1 MNHHNKTI
9 MDYSNLKSKTIFDF
23 CEDMRILRFI
33 TKQANP
39 NREEYLKTHNQEDCV
54 FDLRKLAFLTKDDN
68 LGSALFDISPEII
81 DWDCECFEF
90 RDSL

>member
-1 MNHHNKTI
+1 
-9 MDYSNLKSKTIFDF
+9 MDDSNLKSKTIFDF
-23 CEDMRILRFI
+23 CEDIRILRFI
-33 TKQANP
+33 TKQANS
-39 NREEYLKTHNQEDCV
+39 NREEYKKTHNQEDCV

>member
-1 MNHHNKTI
+1 MI
-9 MDYSNLKSKTIFDF
+9 MDLKKKTIFDF

-39 NREEYLKTHNQEDCV
+39 NREEYKKTHNQEDCV
-54 FDLRKLAFLTKDDN
+54 FDLRKLAFLTNDDN
-68 LGSALFDISPEII
+68 LGAALFDISPEII
-81 DWDCECFEF
+81 EWDNDCLEF

>member
-1 MNHHNKTI
+1 MI
-9 MDYSNLKSKTIFDF
+9 MDHSNLKKKTIFDF

-39 NREEYLKTHNQEDCV
+39 NREEYKKTHNQEDCV
-54 FDLRKLAFLTKDDN
+54 FDLRKLAFLTNDDN
-68 LGSALFDISPEII
+68 LGAALFDISPEII
-81 DWDCECFEF
+81 EWDNDCLEF

>member
-1 MNHHNKTI
+1 

-33 TKQANP
+33 TKQATP
-39 NREEYLKTHNQEDCV
+39 NSEEYKKTHNQEDCV
-54 FDLRKLAFLTKDDN
+54 FDLRKLAFLTNDDN
-68 LGSALFDISPEII
+68 LGAALFDISSEII

>member
-1 MNHHNKTI
+1 MNHPNKTI
-9 MDYSNLKSKTIFDF
+9 MNYSNLKSKTIFDF
-23 CEDMRILRFI
+23 CEDIRILRFI
-33 TKQANP
+33 TEEANP
-39 NREEYLKTHNQEDCV
+39 NREEYKKTHNQEDCV
-54 FDLRKLAFLTKDDN
+54 VDLRKLAFLTKDDN

>member
-1 MNHHNKTI
+1 
-9 MDYSNLKSKTIFDF
+9 MDLKKKTIFDF

-39 NREEYLKTHNQEDCV
+39 NREEYKKTHNQEDCV
-54 FDLRKLAFLTKDDN
+54 FDLRKLAFLTNDDN
-68 LGSALFDISPEII
+68 LGAALFDISPEII
-81 DWDCECFEF
+81 EWDNDCLEF

>member
-1 MNHHNKTI
+1 MKEREETNMN
-9 MDYSNLKSKTIFDF
+9 YSNLKSKTIFDF

-39 NREEYLKTHNQEDCV
+39 NREEYKKTHNQEDCV
-54 FDLRKLAFLTKDDN
+54 FDLQMLAFLTNDDN
-68 LGSALFDISPEII
+68 LGAALFDISPRII
-81 DWDCECFEF
+81 EWDCDCFDF

>member
-1 MNHHNKTI
+1 MN
-9 MDYSNLKSKTIFDF
+9 YSNLKSKTIFDF

-33 TKQANP
+33 TKEANP
-39 NREEYLKTHNQEDCV
+39 NREEYQKTHNQEDCV
-54 FDLRKLAFLTKDDN
+54 FDLHKLAFLTEDDN
-68 LGSALFDISPEII
+68 LGAALFELSPIII

>member
-1 MNHHNKTI
+1 

-33 TKQANP
+33 TKQANL
-39 NREEYLKTHNQEDCV
+39 NREEYLKTHNQENCV
-54 FDLRKLAFLTKDDN
+54 WNLRLLAFLTKDDN
-68 LGSALFDISPEII
+68 LDAALFDILPEII
-81 DWDCECFEF
+81 EWDCECFEF

>member
-1 MNHHNKTI
+1 

-23 CEDMRILRFI
+23 CEDMRVLRFI
-33 TKQANP
+33 TKQVTP
-39 NREEYLKTHNQEDCV
+39 NREEYLKTHNQESCV
-54 FDLRKLAFLTKDDN
+54 WHLRLLAFLTKDDN
-68 LGSALFDISPEII
+68 LGSALFDISSEII